1 MITQIKDHGSVTRG
15 WLGVQIQTLTPEIAA
30 SVGAANT
37 KGAIVA
43 SVVGNSPAS
52 QAGIHQ
58 GDVIVGLNGSDIAD
72 SRDLTRRVANLS
84 AGSKAE
90 FTILRDGKKETLTA
104 TIAKRDQQ
112 VSSNETGPRSSAKPS
127 GETTLGMNL
136 APVTPDA
143 RQEFGLDDNVRVWS

>member
-1 MITQIKDHGSVTRG
+1 
-15 WLGVQIQTLTPEIAA
+15 
-30 SVGAANT
+30 
-37 KGAIVA
+37 VA
-43 SVVGNSPAS
+43 
-52 QAGIHQ
+52 
-58 GDVIVGLNGSDIAD
+58 
-72 SRDLTRRVANLS
+72 TLS

-143 RQEFGLDDNVRVWS
+143 RQEFGLDDNVKGVVVTSVAPDSDAAAKGLQAGDVIKSVGGKEVRTLADIRRQVADAKGAGRTTVLMLVGGIEGEHFVPVKIG